1 MVGKSRGCS
10 LISLVSFSESRGG
23 AAKAAQ
29 KVFLALRKK
38 RVSVQYVVVEKFSND
53 ESVIGPGKTAFFFH
67 FVKRLCAFIA
77 QKCQLS
83 KNSVKHSLNL
93 FSCGSVLKAIRSS
106 ELVHLNWINNE
117 TIALEKIPCIK
128 GKIII
133 TLHDEWFYCGSE
145 HIALENT
152 RFVDG
157 YASYNKNVTGFDWD
171 RMTWIRKKNVLELIR
186 DRVVFTVPSE
196 WMLNRARESKLLRDS
211 DIRIIPNYLET
222 DIFKHVP
229 NSILQEFGVSA
240 SDKVILF
247 GAVRGANMRPKGFHL
262 LKEAL
267 LMLAD
272 ELTSFHNIVLVTFG
286 GEKNEVRFD
295 LGFRHI
301 EVGYITDKF
310 MLAQIYSSAH
320 LTVVPSLLESFGQV
334 AAESLSCETPV
345 IAFDCSGL
353 RDIVQHK
360 VNGYL
365 AKPYSATSLC
375 EGMKWLLMCDSS
387 SLRNLGANGRVHIE
401 KNFSEH
407 IVITKLID
415 LYREYLGN
423 ELGDL
428 NGL

>member
-1 MVGKSRGCS
+1 M
-10 LISLVSFSESRGG
+10 ISIVSFSESRGG

-29 KVFLALRKK
+29 KIFLALRK
-38 RVSVQYVVVEKFSND
+38 RQINVQYVVVEKFSND
-53 ESVIGPGKTAFFFH
+53 ESVIAPDKLLFFLH
-67 FVKRLCAFIA
+67 FVKRLLAFVL
-77 QKCQLS
+77 QKIQLS
-83 KNSVKHSLNL
+83 KNSVKHSINI
-93 FSCGSVLKAIRSS
+93 FSCGSVLKSIKNSD
-106 ELVHLNWINNE
+106 LVHLNWINNE
-117 TIALEKIPCIK
+117 TIALEKIPSIK
-128 GKIII
+128 GKIVI

-145 HIALENT
+145 HYVFEGT

-157 YASYNKNVTGFDWD
+157 YSGYNNNVTGFDWD
-171 RMTWIRKKNVLELIR
+171 RMTWIRKKNVLELIK
-186 DRVVFTVPSE
+186 DRVVFTVPSK
-196 WMLNRARESKLLRDS
+196 WMLSRASESKLLRDF
-211 DIRIIPNYLET
+211 DIRVIPNYLET
-222 DIFKHVP
+222 DIFKRVP
-229 NSILQEFGVSA
+229 NNILQEFGVSV

-301 EVGYITDKF
+301 EVGHIADKF
-310 MLAQIYSSAH
+310 ILAQIYSSAY

-345 IAFDCSGL
+345 VAFDCSGL

-387 SLRNLGANGRVHIE
+387 SLRNLGTNGRVHIE